1 MARRSRPRRI
11 RGPALQRRSGGES
24 RPHSTSAE
32 ERSSADHPDRAEVDR
47 AASGCTGKASGA
59 REASCAAESSE
70 TSEVSIGENG
80 AGKDGVGKNNSGEDE
95 RRAARRD
102 QGIGEARKRTAA
114 TIA

>member
-59 REASCAAESSE
+59 REASCAAES
-70 TSEVSIGENG
+70 GENG